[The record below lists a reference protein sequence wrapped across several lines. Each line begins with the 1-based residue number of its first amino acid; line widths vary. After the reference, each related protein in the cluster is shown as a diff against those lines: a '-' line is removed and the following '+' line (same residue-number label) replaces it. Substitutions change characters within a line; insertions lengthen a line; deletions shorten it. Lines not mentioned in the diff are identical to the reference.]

1 MLNVEKIVFI
11 NRVFYSCFDI
21 IADNANVARP
31 RRRLV
36 TRGKINRTVSNV
48 FLHSRLNVLHPVGRQ
63 RLRNLRDY
71 YFKAVFET
79 KHRRAVVGRRY
90 D

>member
-1 MLNVEKIVFI
+1 VNDATLT
-11 NRVFYSCFDI
+11 VFYSSFDI

-48 FLHSRLNVLHPVGRQ
+48 FCIHG
-63 RLRNLRDY
+63 
-71 YFKAVFET
+71 
-79 KHRRAVVGRRY
+79 VVCCTL
-90 D
+90 

>member
-11 NRVFYSCFDI
+11 HRVFYSRFDI

-48 FLHSRLNVLHPVGRQ
+48 F
-63 RLRNLRDY
+63 
-71 YFKAVFET
+71 ET
-79 KHRRAVVGRRY
+79 KHRRAVVRCCCG
-90 D
+90 